1 TRSSHAEERVD
12 ISFLELL
19 SLKCCASAVTKCSC
33 SFPKRKWI
41 ASRSPP
47 ARNSDLKSC
56 RRSDFLRFIRQEFS
70 DSSADSP
77 KVFPVA
83 DQFIRNL
90 NRRSFSAWVDSLRLR
105 RFWPA
110 GCVEFPRSFTNR
122 MRSRGKRIGSRQE
135 WCARFCSASK
145 NAPRFFPK
153 CAPN

>member
-1 TRSSHAEERVD
+1 MEERAV
-12 ISFLELL
+12 ICFPESRSQKF
-19 SLKCCASAVTKCSC
+19 CANADTKCSC
-33 SFPKRKWI
+33 SFPKRKSI

-56 RRSDFLRFIRQEFS
+56 RRSDFLRFIRQKFS
-70 DSSADSP
+70 DSSADSL

-83 DQFIRNL
+83 DQSIRNL
-90 NRRSFSAWVDSLRLR
+90 NRRSFSAWLDSLRPR

-122 MRSRGKRIGSRQE
+122 MRSPGKRIGSRQE